1 MTVGDASAAA
11 QFPSWIGRFP
21 AATGTGSTTLVFP
34 HAGGA
39 VVNYRPMALAL
50 AAGTD
55 TYVMQYPAR
64 ADRFREPAAQT
75 LPELAQSLFDA
86 VPWDRLGPLRLFGHS
101 MGSIVAFEFA
111 RLAEDRGIKIQRLWA
126 SAGPAPSAVA
136 GLRKLPTGD
145 AELRAELAE
154 LGGTDPR
161 LLADQEF
168 LTLLLTPVRADYLAF
183 NRYRCDPTVTINADI
198 NVLGGRADQR
208 IDEDLLARWAG
219 HTTGACT
226 VSMYDGGHFYH
237 YEHIQELADRIIA
250 DA

>member
-1 MTVGDASAAA
+1 MAVDDSSAVA
-11 QFPSWIGRFP
+11 QFPPWIGRFP
-21 AATGTGSTTLVFP
+21 GPGPATLVFP

-39 VVNYRPMALAL
+39 VVNYRPLALAL
-50 AAGTD
+50 AAGAD
-55 TYVMQYPAR
+55 TYVMQYPQR
-64 ADRFREPAAQT
+64 ADRFREPAAET
-75 LPELAQSLFDA
+75 LPDLARGLFDA
-86 VPWDRLGPLRLFGHS
+86 APWHQLGPLRLFGHS

-111 RLAEDRGIKIQRLWA
+111 RLAEERGITIQRLWA
-126 SAGPAPSAVA
+126 SAGPAPAAVA

-183 NRYRCDPTVTINADI
+183 NRYRCAPEVSIGADI
-198 NVLGGRADQR
+198 NVLGGRSDAR
-208 IDEDLLARWAG
+208 IGSDLLAGWAD
-219 HTTGACT
+219 HTSGACT
-226 VSMYDGGHFYH
+226 VSLYDGGHFYH
-237 YEHIQELADRIIA
+237 YEHIEALTKRIIA

>member
-1 MTVGDASAAA
+1 MGGDDTSAVA
-11 QFPSWIGRFP
+11 QFPSWIGRFSGPGP
-21 AATGTGSTTLVFP
+21 ATLVFP

-39 VVNYRPMALAL
+39 AVNYRPLALAL
-50 AAGTD
+50 AAGAD
-55 TYVMQYPAR
+55 TYVMQYPQR
-64 ADRFREPAAQT
+64 ADRFREPAAET
-75 LPELAQSLFDA
+75 LPELARSLFEA
-86 VPWDRLGPLRLFGHS
+86 APWHQLGPLRLFGHS

-111 RLAEDRGIKIQRLWA
+111 RIAEERGIEIQRLWA
-126 SAGPAPSAVA
+126 SAGPAPVTVA

-183 NRYRCDPTVTINADI
+183 NRYSCAPGLTIRAGI
-198 NVLGGRADQR
+198 NVLGGRSDDR
-208 IDEDLLARWAG
+208 VRPDMLARWAE

-226 VSMYDGGHFYH
+226 VSLYDGGHFYH
-237 YEHIQELADRIIA
+237 YEHIDTLSGRIIA

>member
-1 MTVGDASAAA
+1 MAGDDTSAVA
-11 QFPSWIGRFP
+11 QVPTWMGRFP
-21 AATGTGSTTLVFP
+21 GPGPATLVFP

-39 VVNYRPMALAL
+39 AVNYRPLALAL
-50 AAGTD
+50 ANGVD
-55 TYVMQYPAR
+55 TYVMQYPQR
-64 ADRFREPAAQT
+64 ADRFREPAAET
-75 LPELAQSLFDA
+75 LPDLARSLFDA
-86 VPWDRLGPLRLFGHS
+86 VPWHEFGPLRLFGHS

-111 RLAEDRGIKIQRLWA
+111 RLAEERGVEIQRLWA
-126 SAGPAPSAVA
+126 SAGPAPGVVA

-183 NRYRCDPTVTINADI
+183 NRYSCAPGVTIRADI
-198 NVLGGRADQR
+198 NVLGGRSDDR
-208 IDEDLLARWAG
+208 VRPDMLARWAE
-219 HTTGACT
+219 HTTGAST
-226 VSMYDGGHFYH
+226 VSLYDGGHFYH
-237 YEHIQELADRIIA
+237 YEHIETLAKRIIN

>member
-1 MTVGDASAAA
+1 MAVDDTSAAA
-11 QFPSWIGRFP
+11 GFPSWIGHFAGP
-21 AATGTGSTTLVFP
+21 GAATLVFP

-39 VVNYRPMALAL
+39 AVNYRPLALAL
-50 AAGTD
+50 ATGAD
-55 TYVMQYPAR
+55 TYVMQYPQR
-64 ADRFREPAAQT
+64 ADRFREPPAET
-75 LPELAQSLFDA
+75 LPELARSLFDA
-86 VPWDRLGPLRLFGHS
+86 GPWHQLGPLRLFGHS

-111 RLAEDRGIKIQRLWA
+111 RIAEERGIEIQRLWA
-126 SAGPAPSAVA
+126 SSGPAPGLVA

-168 LTLLLTPVRADYLAF
+168 LSLLLTPVRADYLAF
-183 NRYRCDPTVTINADI
+183 NRYRCAPEATIAGDI
-198 NVLGGRADQR
+198 NVLGGRS
-208 IDEDLLARWAG
+208 DERVGADLLERWAD

-237 YEHIQELADRIIA
+237 YEHIETLAKRIIT
-250 DA
+250 DD

>member
-1 MTVGDASAAA
+1 M
-11 QFPSWIGRFP
+11 GRFP
-21 AATGTGSTTLVFP
+21 GPGPATLVFP

-39 VVNYRPMALAL
+39 AVNYRPLALAL
-50 AAGTD
+50 AAGVD
-55 TYVMQYPAR
+55 TYVMQYPQR
-64 ADRFREPAAQT
+64 ADRFREPAAET
-75 LPELAQSLFDA
+75 LPDLARSLFEA
-86 VPWDRLGPLRLFGHS
+86 APWHQLGPLRLFGHS

-111 RLAEDRGIKIQRLWA
+111 RLAEERGVEIQRLWA
-126 SAGPAPSAVA
+126 SAGPAPGVVA

-183 NRYRCDPTVTINADI
+183 NRYSCAPEVTIRADI
-198 NVLGGRADQR
+198 NVLGGRSDDR
-208 IDEDLLARWAG
+208 VRPDMLARWAD
-219 HTTGACT
+219 HTTGAST
-226 VSMYDGGHFYH
+226 VSLYDGGHFYH
-237 YEHIQELADRIIA
+237 YEHIETLAKRIIA